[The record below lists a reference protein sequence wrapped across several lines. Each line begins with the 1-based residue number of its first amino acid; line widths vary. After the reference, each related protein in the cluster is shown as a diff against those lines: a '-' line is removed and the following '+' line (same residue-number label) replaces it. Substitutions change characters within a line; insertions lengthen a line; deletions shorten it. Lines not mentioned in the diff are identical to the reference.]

1 MNKVDKDISKTSKQ
15 LRSFIAKVEDSKY
28 QTAGKFIRGEG
39 FDFITHRNPRTES
52 GSKLILGA
60 VFEKYGP
67 GVIYQ
72 YDFWNSGMLLMVVG
86 VYAND
91 ELMDSKRFNKSQ
103 LGWDIKDYPKRKRV
117 VYAQYFPTTDSIKY
131 NITTLNDG
139 WSSGSVYKIY
149 GYYLQTIPKF
159 MNWTSTPF

>member
-52 GSKLILGA
+52 GSKLILSA

-72 YDFWNSGMLLMVVG
+72 YDSWKSGMLLMVVG
-86 VYAND
+86 IYTND
-91 ELMDSKRFNKSQ
+91 ELMDSKMFNKSQ
-103 LGWDIKDYPKRKRV
+103 LGRDIEDYPKRKRIA
-117 VYAQYFPTTDSIKY
+117 YAQYFPTDDSIKY
-131 NITTLNDG
+131 KITTLNDG
-139 WSSGSVYKIY
+139 WSSSSVYKIY

-159 MNWTSTPF
+159 MNWTSRPF